1 MIKQKL
7 KNDWDIPAILRLTK
21 EQKRL
26 KLSVQ
31 EVADLLDLSSYF
43 FELAV
48 DEKVDFKFYDLPEKV
63 KKKLHYAGFD
73 IFYLMTGEYS
83 GSEPAL
89 KIASFEY
96 SIKDMS
102 PEEKNEVRVL
112 IENIPITKPH

>member
-26 KLSVQ
+26 KLSNQ
-31 EVADLLDLSSYF
+31 DVADLLDLSPYF

-48 DEKVDFKFYDLPEKV
+48 DEKVDFQFYYLHEKGQ
-63 KKKLHYAGFD
+63 KNLHHAGFD

-83 GSEPAL
+83 GSEPVL

-96 SIKDMS
+96 SIKDMP

>member
-48 DEKVDFKFYDLPEKV
+48 D
-63 KKKLHYAGFD
+63 
-73 IFYLMTGEYS
+73 
-83 GSEPAL
+83 
-89 KIASFEY
+89 
-96 SIKDMS
+96 
-102 PEEKNEVRVL
+102 
-112 IENIPITKPH
+112 

>member
-48 DEKVDFKFYDLPEKV
+48 DEKVDFNFMTFLKRL
-63 KKKLHYAGFD
+63 KK
-73 IFYLMTGEYS
+73 ICIMQ
-83 GSEPAL
+83 
-89 KIASFEY
+89 
-96 SIKDMS
+96 
-102 PEEKNEVRVL
+102 VL
-112 IENIPITKPH
+112 IFSI

>member
-26 KLSVQ
+26 KLSDQ
-31 EVADLLDLSSYF
+31 EVADLLDLSPYF

-48 DEKVDFKFYDLPEKV
+48 DEKVDFKFYDLHEKV
-63 KKKLHYAGFD
+63 QKNLHRAGFD

-83 GSEPAL
+83 NSESAL

-96 SIKDMS
+96 SIQDMP
-102 PEEKNEVRVL
+102 PEEQDEVRVL